1 MRAAGAWLAVGC
13 ASVFLLGCGA
23 SDKNAHDALGK
34 GPKTVDGAGPSGPVE
49 PTDPAAK
56 LLTGD
61 PEPASPPVLT
71 GCGIDSGYA
80 GDELC
85 ILPPPPDQGFQIHYG
100 PANYDDPD
108 EVAKYLINAG
118 DETNQFL
125 PATAGNTEDVY
136 YYGRQYRMRPGSHH
150 LIVSEAG
157 NGTGAIIGA
166 GRRLGGT
173 QNPAKDNPGQGTS
186 PEKVGVGIPLSANA
200 PLSLSLHYFNS
211 TDHALLKEVWV
222 NFWYVDA
229 DKVTQEAKE
238 IFIWAQ
244 GTPLDPGMKE
254 TVTGTWPIT
263 DAGRVLTMYGHR
275 HSNNVRFSAYRTRGG
290 EKELVYDDYTWEDP
304 TVFEFNS
311 ETVNPEPAPGDG
323 RPGGHTGILDLQ
335 VGDVLSWQCD
345 VENKR
350 SVQISFGENEAAT
363 SEMCILVGDAI
374 GPALLGISRG
384 PATN

>member
-1 MRAAGAWLAVGC
+1 MRTGAARFAVGC
-13 ASVFLLGCGA
+13 VSLFALGCGS
-23 SDKNAHDALGK
+23 SDKNGQLPRSDGK
-34 GPKTVDGAGPSGPVE
+34 DLEPSGPVE
-49 PTDPAAK
+49 PTDPAAR

-61 PEPASPPVLT
+61 PAPPAPPVLT

-85 ILPPPPDQGFQIHYG
+85 VLPPPSDKGFQIHYG
-100 PANYDDPD
+100 PSNYDDPD
-108 EVAKYLINAG
+108 EIAKYVINAG
-118 DETNQFL
+118 DETNEFL
-125 PATAGNTEDVY
+125 PAVAGNTEDIF

-150 LIVSEAG
+150 LIVSQAG
-157 NGTGAIIGA
+157 GGAGAILGT

-173 QNPAKDNPGQGTS
+173 QNTAKDNPAQGTS
-186 PEKVGVGIPLSANA
+186 PENVGVGIPLAASA

-211 TDHALLKEVWV
+211 TDGPLLKEIWV

-229 DKVTQEAKE
+229 AEVTQEAKE

-244 GTPLDPGMKE
+244 GAPLDPGKKE

-263 DAGRVLTMYGHR
+263 DTGRVLTMYGHR
-275 HSNNVRFSAYRTRGG
+275 HSNNVRFSAYRNRGG

-311 ETVNPEPAPGDG
+311 ETVNPEPTAASG
-323 RPGGHTGILDLQ
+323 RPGGHSGVLDLKT
-335 VGDVLSWQCD
+335 GDVLEWQCD
-345 VENKR
+345 IENKR
-350 SVQISFGENEAAT
+350 DVQITFGENEAAT

-374 GPALLGISRG
+374 GPALLGISRPPTTG
-384 PATN
+384 N